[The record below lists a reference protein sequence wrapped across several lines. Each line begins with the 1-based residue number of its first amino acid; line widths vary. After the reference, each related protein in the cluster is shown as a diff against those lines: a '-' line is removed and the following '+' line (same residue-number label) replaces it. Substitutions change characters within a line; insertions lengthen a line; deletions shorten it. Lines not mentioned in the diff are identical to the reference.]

1 MAKLTIVDERESI
14 SNSISE
20 VNAGEIFNYE
30 GKYFIMVAH
39 PDDYLAIDLESGQR
53 YDFSYET
60 VVIRVN
66 ATLIIEWGN

>member
-20 VNAGEIFNYE
+20 VNAGDIFNYD

-39 PDDYLAIDLESGQR
+39 PDDYLAIDLENGQR

-66 ATLIIEWGN
+66 ATLTIK

>member
-1 MAKLTIVDERESI
+1 MAKLTIVDERKSLSI
-14 SNSISE
+14 SVHEIE
-20 VNAGEIFNYE
+20 AGEIFNYD

-39 PDDYLAIDLESGQR
+39 PDEYLAIDLESGQR

-66 ATLIIEWGN
+66 ATLIIE

>member
-1 MAKLTIVDERESI
+1 MAKMTIVDERESI

-20 VNAGEIFNYE
+20 IEAGEIFNYE

-66 ATLIIEWGN
+66 ATLIIE

>member
-20 VNAGEIFNYE
+20 IEAGEIFNYE

>member
-1 MAKLTIVDERESI
+1 MAKMTIIDEREYI
-14 SNSISE
+14 SSSVHEIK
-20 VNAGEIFNYE
+20 AGEIFNYD

-39 PDDYLAIDLESGQR
+39 PDEYLAIDLESGQR

-66 ATLIIEWGN
+66 ATLTIK